1 MSLVQNPILSTSS
14 FCMAC
19 IHVQLYKKN
28 SGGGGGGHGGVCVW
42 GGGGKRGAKPTFMHF
57 NYSILLFFTFYEMFR
72 LIQK

>member
-28 SGGGGGGHGGVCVW
+28 SGGGVLVW
-42 GGGGKRGAKPTFMHF
+42 GWGAKPTFMHF
-57 NYSILLFFTFYEMFR
+57 NYSILLFFTVYEMFR

>member
-28 SGGGGGGHGGVCVW
+28 SGGGHGGVCVW
-42 GGGGKRGAKPTFMHF
+42 GGGAKPTFMHF